1 MDKELC
7 HSQRDPDLKDLIGN
21 CRVSK
26 IPSSGTL
33 RCLAVLPELI
43 REMCSF
49 SSPLILIDH
58 WKLLNASN
66 MLELFADGQYLA
78 IASLVSTVSTIQTV
92 DHQSW
97 NMMTRQP
104 AKIRCYD
111 TWGNWLWKRRR
122 LCSTYEKFI
131 AWMRLQWRHV
141 WIHLDGFSTVLFDKA
156 SRC

>member
-1 MDKELC
+1 MELVDKELC
-7 HSQRDPDLKDLIGN
+7 HSQRDPDLKDQIGN

-49 SSPLILIDH
+49 SSLILIDH

-66 MLELFADGQYLA
+66 MLELLP

-92 DHQSW
+92 DHQS
-97 NMMTRQP
+97 
-104 AKIRCYD
+104 
-111 TWGNWLWKRRR
+111 
-122 LCSTYEKFI
+122 
-131 AWMRLQWRHV
+131 
-141 WIHLDGFSTVLFDKA
+141 
-156 SRC
+156 